1 MAKTLYQI
9 LGVPADATPEAI
21 GAAHLRLVE
30 RVPPLDAVQR
40 LAVKEA
46 YGTPFR
52 TIAAS
57 ITGQTAALPPD
68 AGAST
73 DKNIVHAA
81 DDLMGGHKNWSDAN
95 FSRRTRGSAAVAK
108 NY

>member
-57 ITGQTAALPPD
+57 ITG
-68 AGAST
+68 
-73 DKNIVHAA
+73 
-81 DDLMGGHKNWSDAN
+81 
-95 FSRRTRGSAAVAK
+95 
-108 NY
+108 

>member
-46 YGTPFR
+46 
-52 TIAAS
+52 
-57 ITGQTAALPPD
+57 
-68 AGAST
+68 
-73 DKNIVHAA
+73 
-81 DDLMGGHKNWSDAN
+81 
-95 FSRRTRGSAAVAK
+95 
-108 NY
+108 